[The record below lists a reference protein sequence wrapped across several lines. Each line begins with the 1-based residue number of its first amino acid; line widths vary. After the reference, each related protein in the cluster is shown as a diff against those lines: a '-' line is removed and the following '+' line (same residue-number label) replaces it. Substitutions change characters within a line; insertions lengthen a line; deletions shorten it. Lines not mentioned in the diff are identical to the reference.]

1 MRMFICDS
9 ATMPRCCFF
18 ALTAWTIPPC
28 AQKMKNKRNL
38 IYETYCY
45 YCSFVFVIYFCV
57 FIHTQ
62 FWLLLDSFF
71 STLSLP
77 LSLSVSI
84 RLRFWL
90 SFLCVTKCWSNCKSL
105 EAANKL
111 NHCMSCDRLY
121 LIMNYNFPERTI
133 FNNIHERNLLKQQN
147 FKKNIHKY
155 TREKR

>member
-1 MRMFICDS
+1 MEQKQREPGKMKLMLEKIWNEIVRFAHGKMAVDLFGPRLLCLSRSQHEMRMFICDS

-77 LSLSVSI
+77 PSLFLSLC
-84 RLRFWL
+84 FY
-90 SFLCVTKCWSNCKSL
+90 SFEVLVEFPLCNKML
-105 EAANKL
+105 EQL
-111 NHCMSCDRLY
+111 
-121 LIMNYNFPERTI
+121 
-133 FNNIHERNLLKQQN
+133 
-147 FKKNIHKY
+147 
-155 TREKR
+155 